1 VAAVQVLGE
10 KRRDDERE
18 TVSLLLMFVS
28 DAACVRLR
36 CSFSDFIA
44 SGLNEFKAKADSAVQ
59 VELRLKPCRHPF
71 VMGAYASGVN
81 KQIGVKNLSAAEVA
95 QRCAFLRDQTGRK
108 SVKLHEQVSH
118 VTSTQGLW
126 TNKRVLNN
134 Q

>member
-1 VAAVQVLGE
+1 VQVLGE
-10 KRRDDERE
+10 RREEKRRA
-18 TVSLLLMFVS
+18 SLFVVVDS
-28 DAACVRLR
+28 CLTCRTC
-36 CSFSDFIA
+36 CSFSEFIA
-44 SGLNEFKAKADSAVQ
+44 SGLNEFKAKADSSVQ